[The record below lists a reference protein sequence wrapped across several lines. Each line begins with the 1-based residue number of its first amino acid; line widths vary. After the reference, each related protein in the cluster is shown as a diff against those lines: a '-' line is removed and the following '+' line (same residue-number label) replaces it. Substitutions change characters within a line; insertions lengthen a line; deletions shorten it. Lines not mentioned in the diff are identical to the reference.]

1 MHRNASR
8 QLDQAQEVRHSFPEE
23 NKGEDTAECQRTSMN
38 IVQGRAIGQQSQD
51 MVQRQS
57 RKPRL
62 PLPVQGNCPLGCE
75 KNMER
80 RAESEPQSTGPE
92 PTGLPYRLSRN
103 DSHHMGNAEC
113 IRGSMFL
120 EDGKDDKGKK

>member
-1 MHRNASR
+1 MPENQYEHSTRQGHRPA
-8 QLDQAQEVRHSFPEE
+8 EPRHGA
-23 NKGEDTAECQRTSMN
+23 K
-38 IVQGRAIGQQSQD
+38 
-51 MVQRQS
+51 S